1 MGGGG
6 SGAQKDRQQEGYGRE
21 GRDPR
26 RIGSRR
32 DMGGGV
38 REPRRIG
45 SRRDMSGGGG
55 GGVRSPEG

>member
-6 SGAQKDRQQEGYGRE
+6 GRRE
-21 GRDPR
+21 LR

-55 GGVRSPEG
+55 